1 MKNDGVAQYS
11 SMGYM
16 DFVKGYFA
24 AKLDGVAQYSSM
36 GLWEE
41 LPRESEELGPLWNVG
56 LTNTRI
62 EKTQKKDR
70 NVYRKQRN
78 KKRRIF
84 IRTSVWMSNRENVG
98 NKSTRTGFSR

>member
-1 MKNDGVAQYS
+1 MSAAVFHQVCQDVAVGHLPELVKNDGVAQYS

-41 LPRESEELGPLWNVG
+41 LPRESEELWPLWNVG
-56 LTNTRI
+56 LRNTI
-62 EKTQKKDR
+62 IGKT
-70 NVYRKQRN
+70 
-78 KKRRIF
+78 
-84 IRTSVWMSNRENVG
+84 
-98 NKSTRTGFSR
+98 